1 MLREVCWTLCV
12 YSNGICITFQ
22 CFCGASQ
29 AAHTVKNLPANTGH
43 LGSIPGFGKIP
54 EKGMECD
61 VQNQWKVY
69 SQEKQTVGVKT
80 DLPWEGTAVF
90 CHILQTLS

>member
-1 MLREVCWTLCV
+1 MLLWGFPV
-12 YSNGICITFQ
+12 
-22 CFCGASQ
+22 
-29 AAHTVKNLPANTGH
+29 
-43 LGSIPGFGKIP
+43 GSHSEESACKYRTPGFNPWIGKIP